1 MADSCCST
9 AACDADQMNPRY
21 RKTLWLALVINTLMF
36 AIEIIGAFKADSVAL
51 LADAADFLGDA
62 GNYGLAL
69 VVLPLGLIWRA
80 RTAFLKGLT
89 MGMFGLFVLGKAV
102 LSMASDT
109 PPEPFTMGAVALLAL
124 MANFGVAFMLY
135 AFRAGDANMRSVW
148 LCSRNDAIGNL
159 GVMLAALGVFGT
171 GQAWPDLIV
180 AGLMG
185 SLGLTAAWSVMR
197 QARLEI
203 GVARAANSACPPACS
218 PNQDQCP

>member
-9 AACDADQMNPRY
+9 VAYDAVEMSPRY

-36 AIEIIGAFKADSVAL
+36 TIEITCAFKAGSVAL

-62 GNYGLAL
+62 GNYALAL

-89 MGMFGLFVLGKAV
+89 MGMFGLFVLGKAA
-102 LSMASDT
+102 LNMASGT
-109 PPEPFTMGAVALLAL
+109 PPEPLAMGAVALLAL
-124 MANFGVAFMLY
+124 MANLGVTLMLY
-135 AFRAGDANMRSVW
+135 AFRTGDANMRSVW

-159 GVMLAALGVFGT
+159 AVILAALGVFGT

-185 SLGLTAAWSVMR
+185 SLGLTAAGSVMR
-197 QARLEI
+197 QAQLEI
-203 GVARAANSACPPACS
+203 GVVRATNSK
-218 PNQDQCP
+218 DQRTGLRH